1 MLKACKLRLVL
12 SFINISIHKFLSNYN
27 DRNNPGTA
35 FMKENVRNSLY
46 FNL

>member
-12 SFINISIHKFLSNYN
+12 SFINVSIPKFLTNYN

-35 FMKENVRNSLY
+35 FMK
-46 FNL
+46 